1 MATTIAPVASI
12 QLPSKSRILPTS
24 WCPDKDLLIV
34 ASHSHHG
41 KMTLYKMQGSKKWE
55 VTIKPHP
62 SHDKK
67 SEEPDV
73 VGVAW
78 SPDVQSI
85 AVASNPPTVSIH
97 SIQDGKELRSHPIAL
112 HPQASLTGIWWFL
125 EEKKVVGNGL
135 PDIFKRGENLTGSAH
150 GMLKGLPLLDP
161 IQDDTKPLGSS
172 ELFAFQ
178 GVRSK
183 PSETTTNV
191 ISPSIDTWPH
201 LPSDLAAAS
210 IAANRPDSEQ
220 TFPEGEGEADDTNV
234 NSILAVADNLG
245 NVHLFLEG
253 SYPLGAVSLQ
263 SKFFPRSLY
272 KLRDY
277 FFAHIGPD
285 APAVD
290 SAVGLLPSV
299 VQLPYLTGRHLRD
312 VARVSS
318 SARELVSY
326 TMRVVRDM
334 RAAWWGT
341 DGAVSA
347 RDLGPKWLLSLEDR
361 QKNEFGHEVA
371 YALLDLTCLLTTGR
385 SSEALLDYLGSGEH
399 MSERSMQKWETI
411 MTDALVR
418 IRDLAEQR
426 VAPACQR
433 LHLLL
438 QEVQG
443 WSALPQYAV
452 CNLKPSDVEGC
463 LNLTAAAIFN
473 SSSLA
478 ATARKELL
486 RFKEFMKWLRYET
499 SRTNAAGDHHN
510 PRPQHDILEVNE
522 YLMSSL
528 PASPIDKW
536 FTGLATP
543 VIRES
548 IGVPSERA
556 SIDAAIGKAL
566 GALDGWDQTVH
577 DDVRA
582 RDLSHI
588 ERNLDKLLQ
597 TLADRCRAI
606 FDEAAKAAAR
616 STVRVAEWE
625 VTPMMAP
632 VGTLQSEGT
641 ASSSATVIRERTV
654 PEEDKPGNFL
664 QFLAIRPPH
673 DGGRSYLCIV
683 RLQQGLGAL
692 KSVPTVEVS
701 VLECCATE
709 AGSETVAPFDL
720 LDFDF
725 FDSQVLVMVYRPK
738 DEQSRIA
745 TIGYADLIY
754 HPIPSHE
761 YVNGT
766 TRKALM
772 DEVLDRLGSGQC
784 PSAPAPITQ
793 SRTLTS
799 CVAGGVTL
807 AVNGRTGRRVSCV
820 LDEAGMN
827 LEVLDMEGEEE
838 GEEEEEDLE
847 LEEAEEDEVAEGSG

>member
-1 MATTIAPVASI
+1 MVTSIAPVANT
-12 QLPSKSRILPTS
+12 QLPTTSRVLPTS
-24 WCPDKDLLIV
+24 WCPDKDLLV
-34 ASHSHHG
+34 VTSHVSHQE

-55 VTIKPHP
+55 VTIQPQLLGKM
-62 SHDKK
+62 
-67 SEEPDV
+67 EAEV

-78 SPDVQSI
+78 SPDAQSI
-85 AVASNPPTVSIH
+85 AVASNPSMVSIH
-97 SIQDGKELRSHPIAL
+97 SIQDGKELRSYPIAL
-112 HPQASLTGIWWFL
+112 PPHKGSVTGVWWFL

-135 PDIFKRGENLTGSAH
+135 PDIFKRGENLTGSADAI
-150 GMLKGLPLLDP
+150 LKGLPLLDP
-161 IQDDTKPLGSS
+161 IQDDIKPLGSS

-183 PSETTTNV
+183 PSETTNV
-191 ISPSIDTWPH
+191 IPASIDSWPH

-210 IAANRPDSEQ
+210 IAANRPESEQ
-220 TFPEGEGEADDTNV
+220 TFPEAENEADDTNV

-245 NVHLFLEG
+245 YVHLFLEG

-272 KLRDY
+272 KLRDH
-277 FFAHIGPD
+277 FFAHIGP
-285 APAVD
+285 ATPAAD
-290 SAVGLLPSV
+290 SAVGLLPAV

-326 TMRVVRDM
+326 AMRVVRDM

-347 RDLGPKWLLSLEDR
+347 RDLGPKWLRSLEDR

-418 IRDLAEQR
+418 LRDLAEKR

-443 WSALPQYAV
+443 WAALPQYAV
-452 CNLKPSDVEGC
+452 CNFKTCDVESC
-463 LNLTAAAIFN
+463 LGLIAAAVFN

-486 RFKEFMKWLRYET
+486 RFKEFMKWIRCET
-499 SRTNAAGDHHN
+499 ARANAAGDHHN

-522 YLMSSL
+522 YLTSSL
-528 PASPIDKW
+528 QASPIDKW

-543 VIRES
+543 INREN
-548 IGVPSERA
+548 IGVPGERA
-556 SIDAAIGKAL
+556 SSIDAAIAKAL
-566 GALDGWDQTVH
+566 GALDEWDQTVR

-625 VTPMMAP
+625 VAP
-632 VGTLQSEGT
+632 TVAPDAPQSGGG
-641 ASSSATVIRERTV
+641 ASSSAAVIRERTV
-654 PEEDKPGNFL
+654 AEENKPDKFL

-673 DGGRSYLCIV
+673 DGGRSYFCIV

-692 KSVPTVEVS
+692 KDVPTVEVS

-709 AGSETVAPFDL
+709 AGSEATVPFDL

-738 DEQSRIA
+738 DQRTRIA
-745 TIGYADLIY
+745 TVGYADLTY

-772 DEVLDRLGSGQC
+772 DEVLDRLRSGQL
-784 PSAPAPITQ
+784 PSAPARITQ
-793 SRTLTS
+793 SRTLTG
-799 CVAGGVTL
+799 CAAGGVTL

-820 LDEAGMN
+820 LDEAGLS
-827 LEVLDMEGEEE
+827 LEVLDMEG
-838 GEEEEEDLE
+838 EEEDLE